1 MALTNADVIQDAIK
15 TDTIAQLNPKQ
26 LGLYK
31 EGVRR
36 GDLQPSPTQQEAID
50 RIPVPTPKFDSMG
63 TGYDYETA
71 HKYGIKPSPVDGHW
85 QSLVPQTGQV
95 LKGANHP
102 TFDKTVEAERKLGRD
117 IMYDETGKLFSMD
130 RAGLRDDGTE
140 KGAGFLGKRKMTDGS
155 GRVVTDMTI
164 SGGFKVNGIS
174 QKYPLLVST
183 LNDTEVEVLM
193 RGGKI
198 PDSIR
203 NKAIEHA
210 KDRMEKGLS
219 PFSAHDETAQKFSPF
234 YAYEELSNDK
244 PKTGGYLGALL
255 RGLGEGISTE
265 FPAMTG
271 RSLQFLG
278 LKKVGKAIVDWSDDV
293 SDKLWGTRPEYEGF
307 ARWLYEAGTMIP
319 TSMIPVGLSMSGAR
333 IALKL
338 AMKHKI
344 LIEAVKARN
353 AAKAI
358 SAGGKLSKASWL
370 NRANQ
375 AQNLRKVNAAYK
387 LASRDFNR
395 ASKAVNWIT
404 GTSVGTFF
412 GLSQA
417 QTTKDTMIER
427 IDMLEELGDSEGAN
441 ALRRK
446 LWWAPLATGAIEGI
460 GETLGA
466 RYLSKIF
473 RIRSDWITEKTSREF
488 VKNFLL
494 KMGKTAGMEIATEV
508 GQAGGQAAVEKY
520 AGVRPEA
527 RMMAEMVDVIGPTAV
542 MTLLLGGASG
552 AINLPGAAK
561 RVQLNR
567 DVALLGL
574 VKNQEDSNR
583 NMEEA
588 SRTSSEGANALSE
601 VKVTTDP
608 KKIKDSRETVD
619 ILNKDR
625 DTLVADGKE
634 GLKLDIKKD
643 KMKRDGIKAKLM
655 GRLQQINTTINNL
668 NKTGMSMSDH
678 QLNSIKKTR
687 SDILEV
693 VDEYN
698 SQEAKQVENEAN
710 QTVKDLG
717 LKKQESGTKVKPG
730 KEVVVLPDGS
740 EVHINRQGTTEHP
753 DTLEE
758 IGSLS
763 DEDLASMSENDK
775 KVKAGVRYSKWSP
788 NEAGKEPAMGENGL
802 EVQLNDSP
810 KLARLKV
817 YAAKLLGMYSH
828 WSVYPRLKELG
839 LSKDKVLQKDVNKI
853 IKEFD
858 PKYGAKGNRLV
869 RNETDGGLHMKLGTG
884 KATFTYKDLKDE
896 TKGPKLI
903 EAVLRA
909 RKDNLQG
916 KNNKQLALI
925 DTLVLLETKGLID
938 NWNDWLYI
946 MSERTAKSDKGNKG
960 VKLESVTML
969 EEIKILNTFTN
980 YMDIPLVEHIS
991 TVNKLAQG
999 KNTKKLTQKDFPY
1012 WSEDTIAKI
1021 NDQILIE
1028 VSSKAIMPGTAVSY
1042 ISSLQ
1047 QLHDYMVKKAETEG
1061 TDMVPLEEMDLDQLT
1076 GSLSGFVRAQQVD
1089 GKLDNTIMGM
1099 LTPVN
1104 KYFPRISAYI
1114 SSAWRVAKNILRTD
1128 LVKRGFKSIPVEEA
1142 YSMLHAIDIELNVEI
1157 KNTPAYNEDKARKAY
1172 LNKKNTTTR
1181 TAWKNAK
1188 KRLVEIHTER
1198 IIFGISMVT
1207 GIRPYALRQLEWHN
1221 IDFNTGN
1228 LTINESKYKAQEE
1241 IRGVIPPYIMTQLR
1255 DYHGHLKEY
1264 IEEFDVVG
1272 DTGIKMQTSGP
1283 LKGVPHLLLVGLSG
1297 RKDGK
1302 LLLKKEKSKE
1312 NKVAR
1317 EHKTVQN
1324 DIMEKGHSSLSA
1336 GRLGDILQT
1345 RLKVAYMEAH
1355 GESEANAEKYI
1366 EGKRTNV
1373 FRHLFVIEHLSKGT
1387 MSDNN
1392 IALILGHGGNNLVAT
1407 YRDQIQAKTLMVE
1420 KEISKAAYTKR
1431 LIEAKVEVMGEYYNK
1446 AFESLTNKKGELI
1459 GLAGYSIG
1467 RDLILVKKDGVY
1479 QLYHKELGVFIELT
1493 DANITLYSLSTT
1505 IQQLKGNLVY
1515 KEKKVKALKK
1525 KKAAGDTDI
1534 DAELQESIDEV
1545 TELYGPLEEKL
1556 NLMIAMD
1563 KKFAKIREKT
1573 RKKRKSPAQKA
1584 LDKRI
1589 DDLSKSINHEVDVEV
1604 MSGKILDLFKIMQ
1617 TYEATEEVTLSFNR
1631 NALEGIKATIIVKR
1645 NKEIDNRTE
1654 EYDNKEAGVVDKKH
1668 NVAAEADLPKNAFT
1682 RKTYER
1688 AKKRLMRL
1696 AKKYG
1701 INIHH
1706 IEFVDRKIL
1715 LEVDDKRKREILKAQ
1730 NWSEEKINEAIKN
1743 KEPIYITGKYEVM
1756 ASGQVFITLGH
1767 GANIETFL
1775 EEIAH
1780 AFIQQG
1786 GTVDGI
1792 TNDLTLGV
1800 EISEEITAKALARAW
1815 ARDLRMG
1822 KTPTITKQATGLAVE
1837 RPNMIKVL
1845 YDLENKEKKGN
1856 IPLENSMAE
1865 VGVSSTDDV
1874 NTPEKAVEV
1883 INILN
1888 RYTFKPNDKKKGK
1901 YVDSTSEDIISR
1913 KSVHAIVSGGR
1924 RDASTGALDNIVN
1937 TIDKDHETLENFA
1950 EEMNGQARRN
1960 STLAS
1965 RITNNP
1971 TIKKYGIRFR
1981 WIHQV
1986 LEFFSTLQSLT
1997 EYEYIMA
2004 ARLEMGGRISISQ
2017 RHMLRLL
2024 KNVKRILNKYKDSKN
2039 SHYMDIEK
2047 HMWEYIDDKKGS
2059 RFDTDVKRLLRTKI
2073 NAEVDWLQK
2082 TEYVYAAINGL
2093 NIAIE
2098 KASVKIAS
2106 ANEKLAS
2113 LKKVKKKT
2121 SPQKKKATELERN
2134 IRELKGEIKG
2144 YNQGLQRV
2152 MGMLHTMS
2160 TSVSGVG
2167 VNNINGVE
2175 LVDEV
2180 DGGYRL
2186 NFKLN
2191 EVLKAWDKE
2200 MNIVKEAVKVS
2211 DLDTMMNISDD
2222 IIPKDVKVLAIQLK
2236 RANSKLG
2243 DMLLSRE
2250 IISRDTYWN
2259 YHGRYVHYQYL
2270 KNLVGPGREFQDTDT
2285 EGEGIGEP
2293 DIVKQRKKATEEWR
2307 EGKLKIEDISLAISG
2322 GMAQTLDYIAKTD
2335 FYSILKKLGGETVL
2349 DFTGTEGVKRVGNRY
2364 VVKHD
2369 LPEGQYELF
2378 EKNNLYFTGKGSKI
2392 AKMSYVKGP
2401 KYYSLWV
2408 EPTEVARER
2417 SQMIRAL
2424 AVAEDKKWSPEK
2436 IDAAKAYIKSL
2447 DDAMKP
2453 IDDHLEALGKKQK
2466 TPEGVQIDRKFDF
2479 IKDFRLITGKGFEKL
2494 EGEYLA
2500 TPLYEDITPITTKAE
2515 QSGKTWGTVLT
2526 TTSASIV
2533 LFKIGKATLNIP
2545 TAYRNVISN
2554 VLQNNLR
2561 GRPLLLCMKDSMKSF
2576 QALVTKNP
2584 ETGEWGHEM
2593 IEVIMEDGTKK
2604 RVDLWDQFI
2613 RDGGGRG
2620 LDVSEEVMEQ
2630 LAEYKYRYEGKSWYE
2645 FMKFLGGLSKYYGM
2659 IDMMAKYAIYR
2670 QLRTT
2675 GSLTWLG
2682 RESGNY
2688 VSGKYAMMDAQKW
2701 GMDYSLASVSIK
2713 NARKFAI
2720 PFITYQYKATS
2731 LIAESIIRRPWVMA
2745 KYGVLMGVGAG
2756 GWSLA
2761 REAAQF
2767 FMGMDDDEFDKVVK
2781 KLAHYIKDEKTFMPL
2796 PFKNAQG
2803 EVMFIDGSYFMPWGT
2818 WWGTIADLSDAEFA
2832 SVWKKLGVSNP
2843 FFTAYTAL
2851 SSASKGRPA
2860 LDPYTHKPIWNLTDS
2875 APEKWGKIISYC
2887 TNIVTPGMFENMFIP
2902 GADKQGAIPLSAK
2915 ILLSKITGNEV
2926 KDKWGRIKGNE
2937 HLFRIFGINTVT
2949 GNKRQVIAIKKAR
2962 IKFIRSEANK
2972 KLHHPRYKHN
2982 PVKRRAIQKRMR
2994 EQIKEIIA
3002 E

>member
-1 MALTNADVIQDAIK
+1 MSPTNADVIQDAIK
-15 TDTIAQLNPKQ
+15 TDTIAQLNQKQ

-31 EGVRR
+31 AGVRL
-36 GDLQPSPTQQEAID
+36 GALQPSPTQQAAID
-50 RIPVPTPKFDSMG
+50 RIPVPTPKFNSTG

-71 HKYGIKPSPVDGHW
+71 LKYGIKPSPIDGHW
-85 QSLVPQTGQV
+85 QSRVPETGQI

-102 TFDKTVEAERKLGRD
+102 TFDKTVAAERKIGNN
-117 IMYDETGKLFSMD
+117 IVYDETGRLFSMNMG
-130 RAGLRDDGTE
+130 ALRDDGTE
-140 KGAGFLGKRKMTDGS
+140 KGSGFLGRRKMTDGS

-174 QKYPLLVST
+174 QKFPLLVST
-183 LNDTEVEVLM
+183 LNDTEIEVLM

-203 NKAIEHA
+203 NKAIKHA

-244 PKTGGYLGALL
+244 PKTGGLLGALF
-255 RGLGEGISTE
+255 RGLGEGITTE

-271 RSLQFLG
+271 RALQFLG
-278 LKKVGKAIVDWSDDV
+278 LEKVGKAIVDWSDDV
-293 SDKLWGTRPEYEGF
+293 SDALWGTRPEYEGF
-307 ARWLYEAGTMIP
+307 ANWLYLAGTMIP
-319 TSMIPVGLSMSGAR
+319 TSMIPVGLSMNGAK

-344 LIEAVKARN
+344 LVKALEAKN
-353 AAKAI
+353 AAKAV
-358 SAGGKLSKASWL
+358 SAGGKLSKKSYLSYIKRTAH
-370 NRANQ
+370 

-387 LASRDFNR
+387 LASGDFNR

-427 IDMLEELGDSEGAN
+427 INMLEEQGDIEGAN

-527 RMMAEMVDVIGPTAV
+527 RMLAEMVDVIGPTAV

-567 DVALLGL
+567 NVALLDMVNKQGK
-574 VKNQEDSNR
+574 VTSNL
-583 NMEEA
+583 EET
-588 SRTSSEGANALSE
+588 SRTSSEGASALSE

-608 KKIKDSRETVD
+608 KKINDSRKTVD
-619 ILNKDR
+619 TLNKDR
-625 DTLVADGKE
+625 DTLVVNGKE
-634 GLKLDIKKD
+634 GLKLDIKND
-643 KMKRDGIKAKLM
+643 KMRRDGIKAKLM
-655 GRLQQINTTINNL
+655 GRLQQLNTTIKNL

-678 QLNSIKKTR
+678 QLNSIKKTYD
-687 SDILEV
+687 DILEV

-717 LKKQESGTKVKPG
+717 LKKQKSGTGAEPG
-730 KEVVVLPDGS
+730 KTVIPLPGGD
-740 EVHINRQGTTEHP
+740 EVHVERRGHTEYS
-753 DTLEE
+753 DTFEE
-758 IGSLS
+758 INEMSNEG
-763 DEDLASMSENDK
+763 LASMSKNDER
-775 KVKAGVRYSKWSP
+775 VIAGVRYSQWSP
-788 NEAGKEPAMGENGL
+788 DEARQEPAMGKNGL
-802 EVQLNDSP
+802 AVQLNDTP
-810 KLARLKV
+810 KLIRLKI
-817 YAAKLLGMYSH
+817 YAAKLLGMHKH
-828 WSVYPRLKELG
+828 WSVYPRLKRLG
-839 LSKDKVLQKDVNKI
+839 LSKDKVLQRDVIKI
-853 IKEFD
+853 IEEFD
-858 PKYGAKGNRLV
+858 PESKSKGNRLV
-869 RNETDGGLHMKLGTG
+869 RNETDGGLHMRLRMG
-884 KATFTYKDLKDE
+884 KARFTYEDLQGEKSSQ
-896 TKGPKLI
+896 LI

-909 RKDNLQG
+909 REYGVQG
-916 KNNKQLALI
+916 KKKLALI
-925 DTLVLLETKGLID
+925 ETLILLEKKGFID
-938 NWNDWLYI
+938 NWNDWLYF
-946 MSERTAKSDKGNKG
+946 MSELTAKEDKGNKG
-960 VKLESVTML
+960 EKVENISLF
-969 EEIKILNTFTN
+969 EEARVLAIFANH
-980 YMDIPLVEHIS
+980 MDVPLVEHTS
-991 TVNKLAQG
+991 TVSKLAKG
-999 KNTKKLTQKDFPY
+999 RNTKKLTEKDFPY
-1012 WSEDTIAKI
+1012 WSGEVIERI
-1021 NDQILIE
+1021 NAQI
-1028 VSSKAIMPGTAVSY
+1028 SKELELEAIMPGTVVSY

-1047 QLHDYMVKKAETEG
+1047 QLHDYMAGKAEAEG
-1061 TDMVPLEEMDLDQLT
+1061 IDMVPLREMEIDQLT
-1076 GSLSGFVRAQQVD
+1076 DLLLEFVQVQQKK
-1089 GKLDNTIMGM
+1089 GKADNTIMQM

-1104 KYFPRISAYI
+1104 KYFHAISAFA
-1114 SSAWRVAKNILRTD
+1114 SSAWTSAKNILKTD
-1128 LVKRGFKSIPVEEA
+1128 SVKRGSKSISAEEA
-1142 YSMLHAIDIELNVEI
+1142 YSMLQAIETELNVKI
-1157 KNTPAYNEDKARKAY
+1157 KNTPAYNENKARNAYHKNKTAKTKA
-1172 LNKKNTTTR
+1172 KWRETKQI
-1181 TAWKNAK
+1181 
-1188 KRLVEIHTER
+1188 LVEIHTER

-1221 IDFNTGN
+1221 IDFKSGN
-1228 LTINESKYKAQEE
+1228 LFINESKYQPQQE
-1241 IRGVIPPYIMTQLR
+1241 IKNIIPPHIMEQLVE
-1255 DYHGHLKEY
+1255 YHGHLKEY
-1264 IEEFDVVG
+1264 IKEFDMRG
-1272 DTGIKMQTSGP
+1272 DTGIKMQTDGSFE
-1283 LKGVPHLLLVGLSG
+1283 GVPHLLLVGLSG
-1297 RKDGK
+1297 RTGK
-1302 LLLKKEKSKE
+1302 LLRREEEGDKEG
-1312 NKVAR
+1312 KVSR
-1317 EHKTVQN
+1317 SHKTVKE
-1324 DIMEKGHSSLSA
+1324 DVMEKTHSSLSESHLR
-1336 GRLGDILQT
+1336 GVFRT
-1345 RLKVAYMEAH
+1345 RLKAAYMAVYKKDEA
-1355 GESEANAEKYI
+1355 AAEKYA
-1366 EGKRTNV
+1366 KSKLTNV
-1373 FRHLFVIEHLSKGT
+1373 FRHLFVIKSLDEGILT
-1387 MSDNN
+1387 DTE
-1392 IALILGHGGNNLVAT
+1392 IAFILGHGGKVLVAT
-1407 YRDQIQAKTLMVE
+1407 YRDQIHAKARMVKE
-1420 KEISKAAYTKR
+1420 KLDKNAYTKR
-1431 LIEAKVEVMGEYYNK
+1431 LIDKNVEVMGEDYHK
-1446 AFESLTNKKGELI
+1446 AFVALMNKEGKLI
-1459 GLAGYSIG
+1459 GLTGYSIG
-1467 RDLILVKKDGVY
+1467 GNSILVKKDGEY
-1479 QLYHKELGVFIELT
+1479 QLYHKDLDSFTELT
-1493 DANITLYSLSTT
+1493 DDIIAGYSLGPT
-1505 IQQLKGNLVY
+1505 IQQLEGKLVY
-1515 KEKKVKALKK
+1515 EEKKVAKKAGKK
-1525 KKAAGDTDI
+1525 KKDTSDTDI
-1534 DAELQESIDEV
+1534 DPELQENINEV
-1545 TELYGPLEEKL
+1545 TGLYDPLVDKL
-1556 NLMIAMD
+1556 DLMIAIE
-1563 KKFAKIREKT
+1563 KKFAEIREKS
-1573 RKKRKSPAQKA
+1573 RKKKGRSLKQRA

-1589 DDLSKSINHEVDVEV
+1589 EELSRSITHDVDAEA
-1604 MSGKILDLFKIMQ
+1604 MSEKIIALYDHMLAL
-1617 TYEATEEVTLSFNR
+1617 EAAEEVALSFNQKT
-1631 NALEGIKATIIVKR
+1631 LGVIKAIIIAKR
-1645 NKEIDNRTE
+1645 EMAIKELDA
-1654 EYDNKEAGVVDKKH
+1654 AGVVDKK
-1668 NVAAEADLPKNAFT
+1668 NNMVAEADLPKNAFT

-1701 INIHH
+1701 ISIHH

-1715 LEVDDKRKREILKAQ
+1715 LEVDDKKKREILKAQ

-1756 ASGQVFITLGH
+1756 DSGQVFITLGH

-1845 YDLENKEKKGN
+1845 YKIEQKGN
-1856 IPLENSMAE
+1856 GSLEDMLAE
-1865 VGVSSTDDV
+1865 KGISSPDNV
-1874 NTPEKAVEV
+1874 NTPEEAVKVIETLYEYMRNYDKVDKAS
-1883 INILN
+1883 
-1888 RYTFKPNDKKKGK
+1888 KG
-1901 YVDSTSEDIISR
+1901 IISR
-1913 KSVHAIVSGGR
+1913 KMLKSAASGGGR
-1924 RDASTGALDNIVN
+1924 NESGELNNITN
-1937 TIDKDHETLENFA
+1937 TIEEDHKGLEDFA
-1950 EEMNGQARRN
+1950 EKMNGQARRN

-1971 TIKKYGIRFR
+1971 AIKKYGIRFR

-2024 KNVKRILNKYKDSKN
+2024 KDVKKVLNKYKDSKN
-2039 SHYMDIEK
+2039 PHHKDIGK

-2059 RFDTDVKRLLRTKI
+2059 MFDTDIKSLLRTKI
-2073 NAEVDWLQK
+2073 DAEVDWLRK

-2098 KASVKIAS
+2098 KARVKIVS
-2106 ANEKLAS
+2106 ANEKLAN
-2113 LKKVKKKT
+2113 LEKVKEKTPTQLKERADLVINNKKLD
-2121 SPQKKKATELERN
+2121 K
-2134 IRELKGEIKG
+2134 EIEG
-2144 YNQGLQRV
+2144 YNQEIQKV
-2152 MGMLHTMS
+2152 MGMLHIMS
-2160 TSVSGVG
+2160 TSDSGVG
-2167 VNNINGVE
+2167 VDNIDGVE

-2180 DGGYRL
+2180 NGRYAL
-2186 NFKLN
+2186 NFELN
-2191 EVLKAWDKE
+2191 RVVKAWDKE
-2200 MNIVKEAVKVS
+2200 MDIVKEAVKVS
-2211 DLDTMMNISDD
+2211 DLNTMMGISDD

-2270 KNLVGPGREFQDTDT
+2270 KNLVGPGRGFQDADP

-2307 EGKLKIEDISLAISG
+2307 EGKLKIEDISLAVSG

-2349 DFTGTEGVKRVGNRY
+2349 DFTGIEGVKRIGNRY
-2364 VVKHD
+2364 TVKHT
-2369 LPEGQYELF
+2369 LPEGQYELW
-2378 EKNNLYFTGKGSKI
+2378 EKKNLYFTGKGRRE
-2392 AKMSYVKGP
+2392 ARMSYVRGP
-2401 KYYSLWV
+2401 KYYSQWV
-2408 EPTEVARER
+2408 EPSKVARER

-2424 AVAEDKKWSPEK
+2424 AIAESEKWSTEK
-2436 IDAAKAYIKSL
+2436 IAAAKAYTKSL

-2479 IKDFRLITGKGFEKL
+2479 TRDFRLITGKGFEKL
-2494 EGEYLA
+2494 EGEYIA

-2554 VLQNNLR
+2554 ILQNNLR

-2576 QALVTKNP
+2576 QALVTKDP
-2584 ETGEWGHEM
+2584 KTGEWGHEM
-2593 IEVIMEDGTKK
+2593 IDVIMEDGTKK

-2620 LDVSEEVMEQ
+2620 LDVSEEIMEQ
-2630 LAEYKYRYEGKSWYE
+2630 LAEYKYHYEGKSWYE

-2659 IDMMAKYAIYR
+2659 IDLVAKYAIYR

-2688 VSGKYAMMDAQKW
+2688 VSGKNAMMDAQKW

-2720 PFITYQYKATS
+2720 PFITYQYKVTP

-2745 KYGVLMGVGAG
+2745 KYGALMGVGAG

-2767 FMGMDDDEFDKVVK
+2767 FIGMDDDEFDRVVK

-2803 EVMFIDGSYFMPWGT
+2803 EVMFIDGSFFMPWGT
-2818 WWGTIADLSDAEFA
+2818 WWGTVADLSDAEFA

-2851 SSASKGRPA
+2851 SSTAKGRPA

-2926 KDKWGRIKGNE
+2926 KDKWGRVKGNE
-2937 HLFRIFGINTVT
+2937 HLFRLFGINTVT
-2949 GNKRQVIAIKKAR
+2949 GNKRQVVAIKKAR

-2972 KLHHPRYKHN
+2972 KLHSPRYRHN
-2982 PVKRRAIQKRMR
+2982 PVKRRAIYKRMR
-2994 EQIKEIIA
+2994 KQIKEIIA